1 MLLQRPKPYP
11 DESLESFFIRVANKN
26 GYDDIQRFLEA
37 LKRFLIDK
45 NPRQFQT
52 FPTNI
57 CKINPYSSKNHS
69 ISRTNAL
76 LELSHMTFNEP
87 ANLLGMALNRNQMK
101 FSPSTTA
108 LIRNAEVIPRS
119 LLLKDSV
126 PCCPICLNEKGYA
139 NYRWHFS
146 GYDYCHEHNV
156 KLVSHCICGAIY
168 DYRNAGLSG
177 ICPECGEVVTST
189 PVSDDSSGVKIA
201 SWLSGFDVAPLPII
215 PQSYRWGLIH
225 WWSQMFEATQTS
237 DSEKFM
243 TFWEQWPN
251 SFHDMI
257 ETEIESGFEY
267 AVVSQAELRIK
278 DVLGKLLFS
287 SIKLP
292 DRNFRSNIILKELFQ
307 YLEAHLWDNDG
318 RLANLRLNTSDICI
332 VLNCSK
338 EQVASMVKQRILI
351 PTRHPKSR
359 EILIDT
365 DYVFY
370 FGDIYCLWLS
380 ECQTDEFNRYFY
392 VSRW

>member
-26 GYDDIQRFLEA
+26 GYEDIQRFLEA
-37 LKRFLIDK
+37 LKRFLQGK
-45 NPRQFQT
+45 KTRKFQT
-52 FPTNI
+52 FPTDI

-69 ISRTNAL
+69 TARTNAL
-76 LELSHMTFNEP
+76 HELSHMTFNEP

-108 LIRNAEVIPRS
+108 LIRGAEVIPRS
-119 LLLKDSV
+119 LLRKDSV
-126 PCCPICLNEKGYA
+126 PCCPICLNVKGYA

-146 GYDYCHEHNV
+146 GYDYCHDHNV
-156 KLVSHCICGAIY
+156 KLVSHCTCGSMY
-168 DYRNAGLSG
+168 DYRKAGLSG
-177 ICPECGEVVTST
+177 VCPECGKAIYSHQVN
-189 PVSDDSSGVKIA
+189 DSSKSVKIA
-201 SWLSGFDVAPLPII
+201 CWLSGFDVAPLPII
-215 PQSYRWGLIH
+215 AQSYRWGIIH
-225 WWSQMFEATQTS
+225 WWSQMFRSTQIS
-237 DSEKFM
+237 NSEKFM

-278 DVLGKLLFS
+278 DVLGKILFS

-292 DRNFRSNIILKELFQ
+292 DRNFNSNIILKELFQ
-307 YLEAHLWDNDG
+307 YLEAHLWDNGG
-318 RLANLRLNTSDICI
+318 RLANLRLNTFDICI
-332 VLNCSK
+332 LLNCSK
-338 EQVASMVKQRILI
+338 EQVTSMVEQRILI
-351 PTRHPKSR
+351 PTRYPKSR
-359 EILIDT
+359 GILIDT

-370 FGDIYCLWLS
+370 LGDIYCLWLS
-380 ECQTDEFNRYFY
+380 DFQTDEFSRSFY